1 MKYKPTE
8 EILIAYLYG
17 ELDQEQSFQ
26 VEAYLAANPEEK
38 PRLEGLSETRMIFNE
53 LEDEEMPG
61 QLAFMAP
68 AKNEEWMYWRKYV
81 AIAATLLLILTFG
94 WISGFKANY
103 GEDGLFLGYGEVRNG
118 LTEEQ
123 VANMIYDNNSSI
135 STYMEESLQASQ
147 DSVAVK
153 FKILQANNDSEAAI
167 KKIFDDEK
175 DALINQMV
183 GLNDKLSGDYRELM
197 RQIVV
202 NFSNNIETQRID
214 DLKSIQAAF
223 TDLEDATIGKQFEL
237 EGALSQLEEK
247 VNTVVANNSNN
258 K

>member
-17 ELDQEQSFQ
+17 DLDQEQSFQ
-26 VEAYLAANPEEK
+26 VEAYLEANPEEK
-38 PRLEGLSETRMIFNE
+38 SKLEGLSDTRMIFNE
-53 LEDEEMPG
+53 LEDEEVPS

-68 AKNEEWMYWRKYV
+68 IKNEEWLYWRRYV
-81 AIAATLLLILTFG
+81 GIAATLLVILTFG
-94 WISGFKANY
+94 WITGFKEKY
-103 GEDGLFLGYGEVRNG
+103 GDNGLFLGYGEVQNG

-123 VANMIYDNNSSI
+123 VASMIYDNNESI
-135 STYMEESLQASQ
+135 STYMEESLRISQ
-147 DSVAVK
+147 DSVDIK
-153 FKILQANNDSEAAI
+153 FKILQANNDSEANI
-167 KKIFDDEK
+167 KKIFDEEK
-175 DALINQMV
+175 GALINQMV
-183 GLNDKLSGDYRELM
+183 ALNNKLSGDYRELM

-237 EGALSQLEEK
+237 ENALSQLDEK
-247 VNTVVANNSNN
+247 INTVAANNSNN

>member
-17 ELDQEQSFQ
+17 DLDQEQSFQ
-26 VEAYLAANPEEK
+26 VEAYLEANPEEK
-38 PRLEGLSETRMIFNE
+38 SKLEGLSDTRMIFNE
-53 LEDEEMPG
+53 LEDEEVPS

-68 AKNEEWMYWRKYV
+68 IKNEEWLYWRRYV
-81 AIAATLLLILTFG
+81 GIAATLLVILTFG
-94 WISGFKANY
+94 WITGFKVNY
-103 GEDGLFLGYGEVRNG
+103 GDNGLFLGYGEVQNG

-123 VANMIYDNNSSI
+123 VASMIYDNNESI
-135 STYMEESLQASQ
+135 STYMEESLRISQ
-147 DSVAVK
+147 DSVDIK
-153 FKILQANNDSEAAI
+153 FKILQANNDSEANI
-167 KKIFDDEK
+167 KKIFDEEK
-175 DALINQMV
+175 GALINQMV
-183 GLNDKLSGDYRELM
+183 ALNNKLSGDYRELM

-237 EGALSQLEEK
+237 ENALSQLDEK
-247 VNTVVANNSNN
+247 INTVAANNSNN

>member
-26 VEAYLAANPEEK
+26 VETYLDANPEEK
-38 PRLEGLSETRMIFNE
+38 SRLEGLSDTRMIFNE

-61 QLAFMAP
+61 QLAFMSP
-68 AKNEEWMYWRKYV
+68 SKNEEWLYWRKYV
-81 AIAATLLLILTFG
+81 AIAATLLLLLTFG
-94 WISGFKANY
+94 WVSGFKANY
-103 GEDGLFLGYGEVRNG
+103 DDNGLYLGFGEIEKG

-123 VANMIYDNNSSI
+123 VADMIFDNNTSI

-147 DSVAVK
+147 DSLDVK
-153 FKILQANNDSEAAI
+153 FKILQANNDNEATI
-167 KKIFDDEK
+167 KKIFDNEK

-183 GLNDKLSGDYRELM
+183 ELNDKLGGDYREIL

-202 NFSNNIETQRID
+202 NLSNNIETQRID

-223 TDLEDATIGKQFEL
+223 NDLEDATIGKQFEL

>member
-8 EILIAYLYG
+8 AILIAYLYG
-17 ELDQEQSFQ
+17 DLDQEQSFQ
-26 VEAYLAANPEEK
+26 VEAYLEANPEEK
-38 PRLEGLSETRMIFNE
+38 SKLEGLSDTRMIFNE
-53 LEDEEMPG
+53 LEDEEVPS

-68 AKNEEWMYWRKYV
+68 IKNEEWLYWRRYV
-81 AIAATLLLILTFG
+81 GIAATLLVILTFG
-94 WISGFKANY
+94 WITGFKVNY
-103 GEDGLFLGYGEVRNG
+103 GDNGLFLGYGEVQNG

-123 VANMIYDNNSSI
+123 VASMIYDNNESI
-135 STYMEESLQASQ
+135 STYMEESLRISQ
-147 DSVAVK
+147 DSVDIK
-153 FKILQANNDSEAAI
+153 FKILQANNDSEANI
-167 KKIFDDEK
+167 KKIFDEEK
-175 DALINQMV
+175 GALINQMV
-183 GLNDKLSGDYRELM
+183 ALNNKLSGDYRELM

-237 EGALSQLEEK
+237 ENALSQLDEK
-247 VNTVVANNSNN
+247 INTVAANNSNN

>member
-17 ELDQEQSFQ
+17 DLDQEQSFQ
-26 VEAYLAANPEEK
+26 VEAYLEANPEEK
-38 PRLEGLSETRMIFNE
+38 SKLEGLSDTRMIFNE
-53 LEDEEMPG
+53 LEDEEVPS

-68 AKNEEWMYWRKYV
+68 AKNEEWLYWRRYV
-81 AIAATLLLILTFG
+81 GIAATLLVILTFG
-94 WISGFKANY
+94 WITGFKVNY
-103 GEDGLFLGYGEVRNG
+103 GDNGLFLGYGEVQKG

-123 VANMIYDNNSSI
+123 VASMIYNNNESI
-135 STYMEESLQASQ
+135 SSYMEESLQASQ
-147 DSVAVK
+147 DSVDIK
-153 FKILQANNDSEAAI
+153 FKILQANNDGEASI
-167 KKIFDDEK
+167 KKIFNEEK

-183 GLNDKLSGDYRELM
+183 DLNEKLSGDYRELM

-237 EGALSQLEEK
+237 ENALSQLDEK
-247 VNTVVANNSNN
+247 INSVVANNSNN